1 MIMALTSSHQSGLF
15 DNKTMT
21 VVPSNVHS
29 NETSVAS
36 RLRKPTNNCPGYT
49 VQGTLSR
56 VHCPG
61 YTVLGTLS
69 RVHCPGYTVLG
80 TLSWVHCPGS

>member
-1 MIMALTSSHQSGLF
+1 
-15 DNKTMT
+15 MT

-49 VQGTLSR
+49 VQGTLSW

-61 YTVLGTLS
+61 YTVQVVEVCAYIDYSNIYWDINMKIITNKQ
-69 RVHCPGYTVLG
+69 
-80 TLSWVHCPGS
+80 